1 MMKTLQ
7 LRAFGKPATAAELV
21 EAEPPTPG
29 AGQVLVALEAAP
41 INPSDLLL
49 IAGHYGVRP
58 RLPAAL
64 GAEGVGRILAVGST
78 VDPSRLGERVLV
90 VPTLEHGTWRDQTV
104 IDEGNV
110 VPVDPAAD
118 ARQLSMLGINP
129 LTADLLLRRFTD
141 LAPGAWVGQT
151 GANSAVGRYVIAL
164 AEQAGVRTLNV
175 VRRPEVAADLL
186 DLGADAVVV
195 SGPDLADQ
203 LAAALGGDQI
213 SLVLDA
219 IGGDVLT
226 ELAHSLVFGGTIVS
240 YGGMSGAP
248 AVISPADLI
257 FRDVR
262 LRGFWLKNWLE
273 TTPSAEI
280 AESYGRLATLVAE
293 GALRAPVEATYP
305 LEDYR
310 DALAHAAQAGR
321 TGKVLFTW

>member
-1 MMKTLQ
+1 MKTLQ
-7 LRAFGKPATAAELV
+7 LRAFGKPTTAPELI
-21 EAEPPTPG
+21 EAAPLEPG

-49 IAGHYGVRP
+49 ITGRYGVRP
-58 RLPAAL
+58 PLPAAL
-64 GAEGVGRILAVGST
+64 GAEGVGRIVAVGPT
-78 VDPSRLGERVLV
+78 VDPVRIGERILI
-90 VPTLEHGTWRDQTV
+90 VPTLEHGTWQDQTV
-104 IDEGNV
+104 INEGAA
-110 VPVDPAAD
+110 VPVDPKAD
-118 ARQLSMLGINP
+118 PLQLSMLGINP

-164 AEQAGVRTLNV
+164 AKLAGVRTLNV
-175 VRRPEVAADLL
+175 VRRPEVAADLVEV
-186 DLGADAVVV
+186 GADAVVV
-195 SGPDLADQ
+195 SGPDLAEQ
-203 LAAALGGDQI
+203 LAAALGNDQI

-219 IGGDVLT
+219 VGGDVVT

-248 AVISPADLI
+248 AAISPADLI

-262 LRGFWLKNWLE
+262 LRGFWLKHWLE
-273 TTPSAEI
+273 TTPSARI
-280 AESYGRLATLVAE
+280 AESYGRLAILVAN

-305 LEDYR
+305 LEQHR
-310 DALAHAAQAGR
+310 NALAHAAQAGR